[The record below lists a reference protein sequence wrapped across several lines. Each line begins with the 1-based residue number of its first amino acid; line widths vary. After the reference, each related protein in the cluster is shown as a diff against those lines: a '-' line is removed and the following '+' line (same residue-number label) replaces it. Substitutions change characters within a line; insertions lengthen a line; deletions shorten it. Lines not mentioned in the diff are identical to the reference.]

1 MNNQEIIN
9 FFKLTGSL
17 MELHEENPFK
27 IRSYQNA
34 AFNLDKLSTDIAS
47 LSLPELEAIEG
58 LGKSISAKVREIVEK
73 GSLSELTALL
83 EKTPAGV
90 VELLD
95 IKGIGPKKIRT
106 LWKELGIES
115 KEALLEACKEKKV
128 SVLKGFGEKTE
139 QAILKAL
146 EFSDAHKDK
155 FLYAEIEASALALE
169 EKLKK
174 AGIAKHVSL
183 AGELR
188 RKAEVVELIQLLLG
202 TDNFTQAM
210 DYLDSWEALE
220 KDLKTSG
227 PFTWRGTE
235 KASGA
240 KVEIKI
246 YPEAEY
252 FAQLYIHSASLSHL
266 LLEAKEGETLLTYLR
281 KTKPTSEE
289 AIFEALEMDYILPEL
304 REGYNEVTLAK
315 EKKLPVL
322 ITYADLKGILHNHS
336 TYSDGSHTLEQMA
349 RYCKELGFEY
359 LGMADHSKSAF
370 YANGLYE
377 NRVKEQWEEIDRLN
391 KELYPF
397 KILKGIESDI
407 LNDGSLDYEDDL
419 LAKFDYIVASVH
431 SNLKMN
437 EEKATARL
445 IKAIENPYTT
455 ILGHA
460 TGRLLLRREGYP
472 IDHIKVIDACAA
484 NNVIIELNAN
494 PWRLDMEWKWLR
506 YALEKNVMISI
517 NPDAHEMQGYHDMH
531 YGIYVAR
538 KAGLTKSMCFNA
550 LSLAEIENFL
560 SKKRKSVA
568 SATNA

>member
-1 MNNQEIIN
+1 
-9 FFKLTGSL
+9 
-17 MELHEENPFK
+17 MELHEENAFK

-34 AFNLDKLSTDIAS
+34 AFYLDKISQDIAA
-47 LSLPELEAIEG
+47 LSLAELEAIEG
-58 LGKSISAKVREIVEK
+58 VGKSIAAKTRDLVEK
-73 GSLSELTALL
+73 GSFAELTALL

-90 VELLD
+90 VEMLD
-95 IKGIGPKKIRT
+95 IKGVGPKKIRA

-115 KEALLEACKEKKV
+115 KDALLEACKAKRV
-128 SVLKGFGEKTE
+128 QALKGFGEKTE
-139 QAILKAL
+139 QAIMQAL
-146 EFSDAHKDK
+146 MYSDAQKDK
-155 FLYAEIEASALALE
+155 FLYAEIESTAQTLE
-169 EKLKK
+169 EALKK
-174 AGIAKHVSL
+174 SGIAKFVSL

-188 RKAEVVELIQLLLG
+188 RKAEVVELVQIIIG
-202 TDNFTQAM
+202 SDDFEKVMN
-210 DYLDSWEALE
+210 YLDGLDYLE
-220 KDLKTSG
+220 KDVKKSG
-227 PFTWRGTE
+227 PFAWRGKE
-235 KASGA
+235 KTTGA
-240 KVEIKI
+240 KLEVKI
-246 YPEAEY
+246 YPEAEFY
-252 FAQLYIHSASLSHL
+252 SQLYLHSASLSHL
-266 LLEAKEGETLLTYLR
+266 LLEAKDGENLLTYLR
-281 KTKPTSEE
+281 RAKPKSEE
-289 AIFEALEMDYILPEL
+289 EIFEALGMDYIIPEL
-304 REGYNEVTLAK
+304 REGFNELQLAK
-315 EKKLPVL
+315 EKKLPVPV
-322 ITYADLKGILHNHS
+322 TYADLKGILHNHS

-377 NRVKEQWEEIDRLN
+377 NRVKEQWDEIDRLN

-407 LNDGSLDYEDDL
+407 LNDGSLDYEDDV

-472 IDHIKVIDACAA
+472 IDFIKVIDACAE
-484 NNVIIELNAN
+484 NNVVIELNAS

-517 NPDAHEMQGYHDMH
+517 NPDAHHMEGYHDMH
-531 YGIYVAR
+531 YGVYAAR
-538 KAGLTKSMCFNA
+538 KAGLTKEMTFNA
-550 LSLAEIENFL
+550 LSLTEIENYL
-560 SKKRKSVA
+560 AKKRKSI
-568 SATNA
+568 SSITNA

>member
-9 FFKLTGSL
+9 LIKLTGSL

-27 IRSYQNA
+27 IRTYQNA
-34 AFNLDKLSTDIAS
+34 VFYLDKLTTELSTMPVAEIES
-47 LSLPELEAIEG
+47 VEG
-58 LGKSISAKVREIVEK
+58 LGKGMSTKIKEILER
-73 GSLSELTALL
+73 GTLTELTALL

-90 VELLD
+90 VELMD

-115 KEALLEACKEKKV
+115 KDALLEACKAKRV
-128 SVLKGFGEKTE
+128 SALKGFGEKTE
-139 QAILKAL
+139 EAILKAL
-146 EFSDAHKDK
+146 VFSDIHKDT
-155 FLYAEIEASALALE
+155 FLYAEIESTALAME
-169 EKLKK
+169 ELLQK
-174 AGIAKHVSL
+174 ASIAKHIAL
-183 AGELR
+183 AGEIR
-188 RKAEVVELIQLLLG
+188 RKAETVTLIQLIVG
-202 TDNFTQAM
+202 ADNFEKVM
-210 DYLDSWEALE
+210 DYLDGLDILE
-220 KDLKTSG
+220 KDLKKSG
-227 PFTWRGTE
+227 PFIWRGNE
-235 KASGA
+235 KSSGA
-240 KVEIKI
+240 KLEVKV

-252 FAQLYIHSASLSHL
+252 YSQLYIHSASLNHL
-266 LLEAKEGETLLTYLR
+266 LQEAREGENLLTYLR
-281 KTKPTSEE
+281 KSKPKSEE
-289 AIFEALEMDYILPEL
+289 EVFESLGMDYIVPEL
-304 REGYNEVTLAK
+304 REGFTEVLLAK
-315 EKKLPVL
+315 EKNLPVL
-322 ITYADLKGILHNHS
+322 VTYSDLKGILHNHS

-377 NRVKEQWEEIDRLN
+377 NRVKDQHEEIDRLN

-407 LNDGSLDYEDDL
+407 LNDGSLDYEDDV

-431 SNLKMN
+431 SNLKMT

-460 TGRLLLRREGYP
+460 TGRLLLKREGYP
-472 IDHIKVIDACAA
+472 IDFIKVIDACAA
-484 NNVIIELNAN
+484 NNVIIELNAS

-506 YALEKNVMISI
+506 YALEKNIMISI
-517 NPDAHEMQGYHDMH
+517 NPDAHEMNGYHDMH
-531 YGIYVAR
+531 YGINVAH
-538 KAGLTKSMCFNA
+538 KAGLTKAMTFNA
-550 LSLAEIENFL
+550 LSLAEMESYL
-560 SKKRKSVA
+560 AKKRKSIA